1 MKTEDALYTAL
12 GNLFNEILQ
21 SREDRQQIISQVL
34 EEGERDG
41 NEKVKDYYQRVMNS
55 IDIRGFRSGAKKP
68 LNMVANKLAQETK
81 QNLPVLVELIMT
93 WKEIA
98 PHLWEALSLFLLK
111 SRLTEEGF
119 PFPETEKNYQL
130 CETIATLFA
139 EEGDVLDHEFFEL
152 MLMTVL
158 CLLKGEE
165 ELKRERKKPMEE
177 PFMELEREPLAAP
190 QESGESDLEEPTV
203 DGDSSQDEQGEEVP
217 EGAGVTM
224 QGDRA
229 HKWDQ
234 FLTTASQWPAEDP
247 VWDEVN
253 RFLSSIQEISRKK
266 DEQIKKIYTQM
277 EALLSQLA
285 NQEQELIE
293 FFLFQG
299 LKVWEPESLPRQD
312 VGGVSQDLHEL
323 ADYLSQYKS
332 LHEKQPLNVTERRE
346 LSREMDR
353 LEECIN
359 PLYERMKERMEEDRA
374 FTDQGDE
381 ETPLSDHSEE
391 MEKGPSID
399 IMMEEEGDT
408 KKE

>member
-177 PFMELEREPLAAP
+177 PFMELEKEPLAAP